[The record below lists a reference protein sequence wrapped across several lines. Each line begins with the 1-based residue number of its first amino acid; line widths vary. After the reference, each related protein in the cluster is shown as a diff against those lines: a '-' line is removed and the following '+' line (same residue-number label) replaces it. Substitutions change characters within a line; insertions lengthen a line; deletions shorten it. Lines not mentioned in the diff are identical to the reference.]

1 MIDVFPLFASPLA
14 EIRVEE
20 NLDYIMEYAN
30 KEEFALGY
38 QSANNGSLCSKNRR
52 IVEEYSDIKT
62 LLKDYF
68 YKFSQEFLRYDGEF
82 EITTSWFSKVERGG
96 CQFHFHKN
104 SFYSGVLY
112 FGEYDNKNGGEIQFN
127 NQLAQFTDYTI
138 IPRDYYIGNCNEY
151 NVYPTKNL
159 LLLFPSYLSH
169 RIGDYKGKTPRYS
182 LAFNV
187 VPIGEYGQSD
197 STYNTEWI

>member
-1 MIDVFPLFASPLA
+1 MEVFPLFASPLA
-14 EIRVEE
+14 QLQIREDIDELNDVVQKESFRFTASPGSHRAEISKDLRVLEK
-20 NLDYIMEYAN
+20 YAD
-30 KEEFALGY
+30 FRQLM
-38 QSANNGSLCSKNRR
+38 
-52 IVEEYSDIKT
+52 
-62 LLKDYF
+62 LKYF
-68 YKFSQEFLRYDGEF
+68 YQFSKEFLKYDGEF
-82 EITTSWFSKVERGG
+82 GISTSWFTKIRTG
-96 CQFHFHKN
+96 CSSQYHFHKN

-112 FGEYDNKNGGEIQFN
+112 FGEYSNDNGGAIRFNSPLEQFS
-127 NQLAQFTDYTI
+127 DYQI
-138 IPRDYYIGNCNEY
+138 SPKEYYIGNCNEY
-151 NVYPTKNL
+151 NVYPIKNL